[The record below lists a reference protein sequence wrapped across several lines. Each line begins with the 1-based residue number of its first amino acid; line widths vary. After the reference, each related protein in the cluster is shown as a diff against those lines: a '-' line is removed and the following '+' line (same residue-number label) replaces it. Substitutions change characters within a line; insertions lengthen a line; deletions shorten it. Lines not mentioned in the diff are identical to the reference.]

1 VSSWPS
7 LDTFNLFLL
16 ALEKCKLRL
25 IRRLFSTTTQENCAA
40 LYYIEKMVQ
49 ADKCKPKGTE
59 KKETKKTTSMSGTR
73 NTLISPPNLR
83 FNKIPANSYLDS

>member
-49 ADKCKPKGTE
+49 ADKYKPKGTE
-59 KKETKKTTSMSGTR
+59 KTKEKKK
-73 NTLISPPNLR
+73 NAQ
-83 FNKIPANSYLDS
+83 ANSNKPHLAV